1 MQVTARRVASLPP
14 TRDFTPLQQS
24 SPSPGIFWRRQ
35 GALRSILWGGAALL
49 EVEGGDTLRINTL
62 RNLDGLPAEIL
73 NLGVALLLSGRGHQ
87 ILHAGGLAR
96 DRVLAVILGPPGS
109 GKSSLVLAGAR
120 RGMHVVSDEII
131 PFRMR
136 GTSFVCPGSNPVVRI
151 DPRWAPEIVR
161 EETRQES
168 RGPAIGARDKVAV
181 DVRHC
186 GWRCAEGASRL
197 ALIVLLGPRLGR
209 GAPRYRLERLAP
221 TEALIGLLDNTFN
234 RRVLTAAELRKHLRL
249 CASVAKE
256 LPAYRLRVRSG
267 MTNVDA
273 AARGV
278 DQRLAR
284 LRTT

>member
-1 MQVTARRVASLPP
+1 
-14 TRDFTPLQQS
+14 
-24 SPSPGIFWRRQ
+24 
-35 GALRSILWGGAALL
+35 
-49 EVEGGDTLRINTL
+49 
-62 RNLDGLPAEIL
+62 LPAEIL
-73 NLGVALLLSGRGHQ
+73 NLGAALLLSGRGHQ

-120 RGMHVVSDEII
+120 QGMQVVSDEII

-136 GTSFVCPGSNPVVRI
+136 GTSFVCPGSNPVVRV
-151 DPRWAPEIVR
+151 DPRRAPGEI
-161 EETRQES
+161 
-168 RGPAIGARDKVAV
+168 RGHPAPDARDKAAI
-181 DVRHC
+181 DVRRS

-234 RRVLTAAELRKHLRL
+234 RRVLTAAELRRHLR
-249 CASVAKE
+249 CYASVAKE